1 MEFWVVTRE
10 RGSQEDA
17 REIEDKKRSLEKA
30 WLFFFKIHQ
39 EILSVHSTWYAKKN
53 NTKLNN

>member
-1 MEFWVVTRE
+1 MTRE

-30 WLFFFKIHQ
+30 RLEIYGFFFQQIFG
-39 EILSVHSTWYAKKN
+39 VHLA
-53 NTKLNN
+53 LFA